1 MVDDAV
7 REENLRWGAQR
18 TITVVREL
26 VGDRPSGETPVD
38 SPIVQTALAAA
49 RALDI
54 RLSPSESSTDAN
66 IPIQLKIPAI
76 SIGTGGQ
83 GARPHTA
90 GETFDTT
97 DAWRGTQYALLTVI
111 ALSKR

>member
-1 MVDDAV
+1 V
-7 REENLRWGAQR
+7 L
-18 TITVVREL
+18 
-26 VGDRPSGETPVD
+26 
-38 SPIVQTALAAA
+38 TALATA
-49 RALDI
+49 RALGV

-76 SIGTGGQ
+76 TIGTGGH
-83 GARPHTA
+83 GTGPHTV
-90 GETFDTT
+90 GETFDTA

>member
-1 MVDDAV
+1 MGRRRA
-7 REENLRWGAQR
+7 
-18 TITVVREL
+18 ITV
-26 VGDRPSGETPVD
+26 GEGTRRRSAGGSTPAD

-49 RALDI
+49 RALGI

-76 SIGTGGQ
+76 TIGAGGQ
-83 GARPHTA
+83 GTGPHTT

-111 ALSKR
+111 ALSRR